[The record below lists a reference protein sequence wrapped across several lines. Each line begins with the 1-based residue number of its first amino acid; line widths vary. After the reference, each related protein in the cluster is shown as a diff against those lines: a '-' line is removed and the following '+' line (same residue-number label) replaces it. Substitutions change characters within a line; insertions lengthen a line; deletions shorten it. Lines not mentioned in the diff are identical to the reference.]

1 MKKLIK
7 KLSRENLSQIMGS
20 GVIKICCEAN
30 CDTGECLSYAIL
42 PNRCPSPD
50 IC

>member
-7 KLSRENLSQIMGS
+7 KLSRENLSQIMGA
-20 GVIKICCEAN
+20 GVRICCEAN
-30 CDTGECLSYAIL
+30 CDTGECLSYVTL

-50 IC
+50 ICS